1 MCVFSSPFIP
11 FYTKI
16 ISNITTKSPR
26 NLLQTAQKLAI
37 INAWEGGGAARGP
50 AKYRCAGV
58 FRPRA
63 AGAARKGGMALAA
76 QDRRTFAIILA
87 AGDGKRMKS
96 DRPKVLCEVLFQ
108 PMIRWVENAV
118 RDAGIDDITIVTG
131 EGAKLVEAAVSPGC
145 KFVCQRER
153 RGTGHAVM
161 AAADALAAGGDA
173 LVLYG
178 DAPFIEGGAI
188 TAALRQH
195 RAEQNAVT
203 LVSARPADPFG
214 YGRVL
219 RGTDGGVRAVVEERD
234 CDEAT
239 RAITEINA
247 GVYWFDAAFL
257 AGALEKLTPPNAQGE
272 YYLTDVPAIAAA
284 EGRRVGAWFCEDAQ
298 IVLGANDRRQL
309 LALNTLARERMLL
322 RHLDNGVDIPCADGI
337 LIGAQ
342 VEIGRDA
349 RILPGTVLEGRTVIG
364 PGCVIGPNSYIK
376 DSTVG
381 AGTRVLASYL
391 TDSTVGEGTRIGPFT
406 QLRPDSHIGDG
417 VKIGDFVEVKN
428 ATVGDGT
435 SIAHLTYI
443 GDSDV
448 GRYCNFGCGV
458 VTANY
463 DGKKKFRTTVGDRA
477 FIGCNTNLIPPVR
490 IGEGAY
496 TAAGTTVDSD
506 VPAGALAIGRVRQE
520 IKEGWSDDNI
530 AFKADKK

>member
-1 MCVFSSPFIP
+1 
-11 FYTKI
+11 
-16 ISNITTKSPR
+16 
-26 NLLQTAQKLAI
+26 
-37 INAWEGGGAARGP
+37 
-50 AKYRCAGV
+50 
-58 FRPRA
+58 
-63 AGAARKGGMALAA
+63 MALAA

-257 AGALEKLTPPNAQGE
+257 AGALEKLTPQNAQGE

-417 VKIGDFVEVKN
+417 V
-428 ATVGDGT
+428 
-435 SIAHLTYI
+435 
-443 GDSDV
+443 
-448 GRYCNFGCGV
+448 
-458 VTANY
+458 
-463 DGKKKFRTTVGDRA
+463 
-477 FIGCNTNLIPPVR
+477 
-490 IGEGAY
+490 
-496 TAAGTTVDSD
+496 
-506 VPAGALAIGRVRQE
+506 
-520 IKEGWSDDNI
+520 
-530 AFKADKK
+530 

>member
-1 MCVFSSPFIP
+1 
-11 FYTKI
+11 
-16 ISNITTKSPR
+16 
-26 NLLQTAQKLAI
+26 
-37 INAWEGGGAARGP
+37 
-50 AKYRCAGV
+50 
-58 FRPRA
+58 
-63 AGAARKGGMALAA
+63 
-76 QDRRTFAIILA
+76 
-87 AGDGKRMKS
+87 
-96 DRPKVLCEVLFQ
+96 
-108 PMIRWVENAV
+108 
-118 RDAGIDDITIVTG
+118 
-131 EGAKLVEAAVSPGC
+131 
-145 KFVCQRER
+145 
-153 RGTGHAVM
+153 
-161 AAADALAAGGDA
+161 GDA

-188 TAALRQH
+188 TAALAQH
-195 RAEQNAVT
+195 RAGQNAVT

-214 YGRVL
+214 YGRIV
-219 RGTDGGVRAVVEERD
+219 RGEDGGVRAVVEERD
-234 CDEAT
+234 CDEAE

-257 AGALEKLTPPNAQGE
+257 SGALKKLTPQNAQGE
-272 YYLTDVPAIAAA
+272 YYLTDVPAIAVA
-284 EGRRVGAWFCEDAQ
+284 EGRRVGAYFCEDAE

-309 LALNTLARERMLL
+309 LALNNLARERVLF

-337 LIGAQ
+337 MIGAQ
-342 VEIGRDA
+342 VEIGRDT
-349 RILPGTVLEGRTVIG
+349 RILPGTVLEGKTVIG

-381 AGTRVLASYL
+381 AGARVLASYL

-406 QLRPDSHIGDG
+406 QLRPNSHIGSG
-417 VKIGDFVEVKN
+417 VKIGDFVEIKN
-428 ATVGDGT
+428 STVGDRT
-435 SIAHLTYI
+435 SVAHLTYI

-448 GRYCNFGCGV
+448 GRDCNFGCGV

-477 FIGCNTNLIPPVR
+477 FIGCNTNLIPPVH

-520 IKEGWSDDNI
+520 IKEGWSDEKI